1 MLWIIL
7 DPSDIQKQ
15 STPHHTFG
23 GWNFFENL
31 RQPKNNWKKLNNNF
45 SFSFDSTVLEG
56 SSWYISLLPSSVA
69 PSKGP
74 FICNAVFRGQL
85 VLCLECWDKDAAF
98 WEHCHDKFLGRW
110 YQRASNYKCLWKRMS
125 PVRTYTLN
133 GKRTFTVQNCQ
144 AQNKKIQKEKK
155 LVLFLQQ
162 SNLCFLQVGRN
173 TTTCKHWHY
182 WFEIFPG
189 VSWIAGARRQGDV
202 YIQHGACDIDLPSQ
216 DMFSHKIYPGSKYK
230 SVNRKIWK
238 HFLKAQGCLCAGS
251 ESQRHITVTT
261 IQRLRPYPAKS
272 INRTLKLLPT

>member
-1 MLWIIL
+1 M
-7 DPSDIQKQ
+7 
-15 STPHHTFG
+15 
-23 GWNFFENL
+23 
-31 RQPKNNWKKLNNNF
+31 NNNF

-98 WEHCHDKFLGRW
+98 WEHCHDKFLRRW

-133 GKRTFTVQNCQ
+133 GKRTFTMQNCQ

-155 LVLFLQQ
+155 KTCATSPAEPPLLPASRAEHNNLQALTPSMRNLPGSIMNHWCSSSRGCLHTRWSMWYRFAKSRHVQ
-162 SNLCFLQVGRN
+162 SQN
-173 TTTCKHWHY
+173 
-182 WFEIFPG
+182 I
-189 VSWIAGARRQGDV
+189 
-202 YIQHGACDIDLPSQ
+202 
-216 DMFSHKIYPGSKYK
+216 PGSKYK

-238 HFLKAQGCLCAGS
+238 HLIKAQGCLYAGS
-251 ESQRHITVTT
+251 ESQRHITTVTK
-261 IQRLRPYPAKS
+261 IQRLGPYPAKS